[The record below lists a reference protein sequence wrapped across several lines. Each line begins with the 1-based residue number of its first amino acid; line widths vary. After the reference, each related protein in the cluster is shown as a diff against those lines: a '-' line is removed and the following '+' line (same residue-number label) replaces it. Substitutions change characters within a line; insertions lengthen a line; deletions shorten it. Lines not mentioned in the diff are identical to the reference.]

1 MGCGSSSG
9 MGSSGGGGGGGSVS
23 SETGGGVVGP
33 GGVMGSGIESGTAS
47 ELNENSSNED
57 DMWSSSGGPEMN
69 RTKRS
74 TQLGNAQ
81 TTSIY
86 PNGYASTTCELTTLQ
101 SRKRKKSIQ
110 D

>member
-1 MGCGSSSG
+1 MGC
-9 MGSSGGGGGGGSVS
+9 GSSGGGGGGGSVS
-23 SETGGGVVGP
+23 SETAGGVGP
-33 GGVMGSGIESGTAS
+33 GGVMGGGMESGTAS

-74 TQLGNAQ
+74 TQLGSNAQ
-81 TTSIY
+81 TASIY

-101 SRKRKKSIQ
+101 SRKRKKSMQ